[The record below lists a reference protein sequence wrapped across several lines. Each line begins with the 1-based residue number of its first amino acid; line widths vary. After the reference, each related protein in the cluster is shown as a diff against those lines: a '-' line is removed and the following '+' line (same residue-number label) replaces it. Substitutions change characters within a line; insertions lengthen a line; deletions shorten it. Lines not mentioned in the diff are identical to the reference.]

1 MTSYDHLIIGGGQV
15 ADDAARALREHGA
28 DGSIGILSS
37 DEDAPYTRPALT
49 KKLWIDPEF
58 GEDAVPLNT
67 VEDTGAEIRVRTVVT
82 AIDRE
87 AKQVELE
94 GGERIGYGTLLLAT
108 GSEPRRLEGPEDERI
123 IHFRS
128 FADYR
133 TLRHLVTDGTRAV
146 VAGGGYIGA
155 EIAAALSQNGAH
167 VTLVFPD
174 DVLGA
179 SQFPP
184 SIAQRYQKLFTDHGV
199 ELLPGRRAAQVTVQD
214 DADVG
219 VTLDDGTAVGGD
231 VVVIGLGAEPRLDLA
246 RQAGLE
252 VSEGVVVDEHLRT
265 SDPAIWAAGDIIE
278 YPDAILGRTRIE
290 HVDHARESGAAA
302 GRAMAGSDAPYDHT
316 PYFYSMVYGVRW
328 EAIGTLDPS
337 LEMVE
342 VHHDT
347 RRSVVYYLDDQGR
360 PVGVLMWQIE
370 GARDAARTVIADG
383 ITDRDLLRGSI
394 G

>member
-1 MTSYDHLIIGGGQV
+1 ML
-15 ADDAARALREHGA
+15 
-28 DGSIGILSS
+28 
-37 DEDAPYTRPALT
+37 
-49 KKLWIDPEF
+49 
-58 GEDAVPLNT
+58 
-67 VEDTGAEIRVRTVVT
+67 
-82 AIDRE
+82 
-87 AKQVELE
+87 
-94 GGERIGYGTLLLAT
+94 
-108 GSEPRRLEGPEDERI
+108 
-123 IHFRS
+123 FRS
-128 FADYR
+128 
-133 TLRHLVTDGTRAV
+133 
-146 VAGGGYIGA
+146 
-155 EIAAALSQNGAH
+155 H

-199 ELLPGRRAAQVTVQD
+199 ELLPGRRAEKVTVQD

-252 VSEGVVVDEHLRT
+252 VAEGVVVDEHLRT

-328 EAIGTLDPS
+328 EAVGTLDPS
-337 LEMVE
+337 LEMLE

-347 RRSVVYYLDDQGR
+347 QRSVVHYLDDQGR
-360 PVGVLMWQIE
+360 PVGVLMWQID